1 MLEGSPLTFSVF
13 KGPVSLDDEAQNVR
27 IWLCLSGML
36 RIEIEQEDGAPTAS
50 GLMENDLQLIN
61 AGVPCRVQASD
72 ARFIRFELDAAAM
85 QECFPNRVLA
95 FSCSSV
101 EETNDS
107 VQQLRELLTEVVV
120 TEYEDSELA
129 GSELRAIFYHIAS
142 LLMSRFSITS
152 DRGVTDRMEA
162 IRAFVAQHYA
172 ENLSV
177 GRMGRAFFV
186 TPQYFSKYF
195 KEQSGETFHR
205 YLSRVRV
212 RHAADA
218 LARTDETVLKV
229 ALDSGFPNAESLRKA
244 FLQEYDV
251 TPAVYRRDRRSRQ
264 ALAEPVETL
273 SVEEAVSLM
282 GDRRPALKPWEE
294 HLEVDAARQVAYTP
308 YWSDALNLGEL
319 VSLEN
324 YEVREQLVKFQSIL
338 KFNYVR
344 FGVSHAF
351 IAGDDA
357 MRQRALYFED
367 QQIDS
372 LFRLHARPWIMM
384 EYTPDVPA
392 ERYRDYLL
400 GQISHY
406 ANRMDMDNVLNWRFE
421 LSVGPDGAGDIR
433 GYLRCFTMLD
443 EVLSGIGHREGLIGP
458 NLSLN
463 QIDEIERWAAAIE
476 ECGLALPVQ
485 TFRVD
490 PGLPASGDARAA
502 RRVSDSSYIKDRLY
516 ALGRRLPAYRG
527 AIASLRITEWDS
539 AYPGPN
545 PLNDSCFRGAA
556 TVKNLI
562 DCFGD
567 VGSLAPTQLFDAMEA
582 FSHRKG
588 LLFGGDGLVS
598 RHGIPKPAFYAYEIM
613 NRAGKYYLERGEHA
627 AVFTNG
633 NANYQII
640 CHNCKHLGAAYYT
653 HESEFAASEVAGLFE
668 DERPLTV
675 TVRMTNVRD
684 GVYLIKKRSVSTTEG
699 SIQDEL
705 LRMGASG
712 MRDVHPNDLDYL
724 RRVTIPRISLSE
736 ERARGGVLEVAVE
749 LAPNE
754 FAHLHAIYQF

>member
-1 MLEGSPLTFSVF
+1 MEGSPLTFTVF
-13 KGPVSLDDEAQNVR
+13 KGPVSLDDDARDVR
-27 IWLCLSGML
+27 IWLCLSGAL
-36 RIEIEQEDGAPTAS
+36 TVEVAREDGAYAAS
-50 GLMENDLQLIN
+50 ELTSDDLLLVN
-61 AGVPCRVQASD
+61 AGVPCHARAND
-72 ARFIRFELDAAAM
+72 ARFIRFSLDAAAM
-85 QECFPNRVLA
+85 QQCFPNRVLS

-107 VQQLRELLTEVVV
+107 VQQLRALLTEVVV
-120 TEYEDSELA
+120 AEYEGGELV

-142 LLMSRFSITS
+142 LLMGRFSASS
-152 DRGVTDRMEA
+152 DRGITDRMGA

-177 GRMGRAFFV
+177 ERMGRAFFV

-212 RHAADA
+212 RRAADA
-218 LARTDETVLKV
+218 LAQTDDTVLKV

-244 FLQEYDV
+244 FLQEYGM
-251 TPAVYRRDRRSRQ
+251 TPAAYRRDRQARQ
-264 ALAEPVETL
+264 AGTAPVETA
-273 SVEEAVSLM
+273 SVEEAVLLM
-282 GDRRPALKPWEE
+282 GDRRPALKPGEE
-294 HLEVDAARQVAYTP
+294 HLAVDAARQVAYIP

-319 VSLEN
+319 VALEN

-338 KFNYVR
+338 KFGYVR

-351 IAGDDA
+351 ISGDDA

-392 ERYRDYLL
+392 ERYRDYLHS
-400 GQISHY
+400 QISHY
-406 ANRMDMDNVLNWRFE
+406 ANRVDMDNVLNWRFE
-421 LSVGPDGAGDIR
+421 LSAGPDGMANIQ
-433 GYLRCFTMLD
+433 GYLRCFTMLSG
-443 EVLSGIGHREGLIGP
+443 VLENIGHREGLIGP

-463 QIDEIERWAAAIE
+463 QLDEIERWATTVDA
-476 ECGLALPVQ
+476 CGLALPVQ

-490 PGLPASGDARAA
+490 PGLSASDSAPAA

-516 ALGRRLPAYRG
+516 ALGRRLPAYRD

-567 VGSLAPTQLFDAMEA
+567 VGSLAPTQLFDSMDA